1 MRQQSNRKR
10 RRRTPWALILTVL
23 LGIPAVYVVM
33 QIHSA
38 TRVIYEYESA
48 IQYQMTDSM
57 EAKGIL
63 LYPEIPVEGS
73 GNLGYLVKDGE
84 RVSYGTP
91 LAELYTSGEQAGAS
105 AQLTGIDQQIDLLEK
120 SQNTSS
126 TQIDVVMAQ
135 RGTAIY
141 NLLEAINKNHWD
153 AVANLQKDYLLA
165 QNKLQIITGESDN
178 FNPLIQ
184 QLKGQ
189 REQIRGQLSGLD
201 TIQADNVGYFVSA
214 ENTQMLQSDHNE
226 LLAMKP
232 RELAKTM
239 EDGVEK
245 DMHGLIGKIVP
256 GYTWQFV
263 GVCSLAD
270 SERFTDL
277 TKVQISF
284 PGKMETPLTA
294 NVVSVER
301 DQESEMAKFVLQCD
315 YVNADVLKLGQETA
329 RIDFGTYT
337 GLRVNAKAVRYVRE
351 TEQPNA
357 EGENSSSGG
366 ENYVPG
372 VYVKYGNLARFRRIQ
387 EIYRDAAGEYILVP
401 LDGGI
406 GKESQVRLYDEVIV
420 SGQDL
425 YDGKLL

>member
-1 MRQQSNRKR
+1 MRQQTGRKKKKK
-10 RRRTPWALILTVL
+10 TPWALILTVL
-23 LGIPAVYVVM
+23 LSIPAVYVVV

-38 TRVIYEYESA
+38 TRVIYEYESV

-57 EAKGIL
+57 EAEGIL

-84 RVSYGTP
+84 RVSNGTP
-91 LAELYTSGEQAGAS
+91 LAEIYTSNEQAGAS
-105 AQLTGIDQQIDLLEK
+105 AQLSGIDSQIDLLEK

-141 NLLEAINKNHWD
+141 NLLDAIDKSNWGAVD
-153 AVANLQKDYLLA
+153 ALQKDYLLA

-184 QLKGQ
+184 QLKAQ
-189 REQIRGQLSGLD
+189 KEQIRAQLTGLD
-201 TIQADNVGYFVSA
+201 TIPAGNVGYFVSA
-214 ENTQMLQSDHNE
+214 ENTQMLQKDSSE
-226 LLAMKP
+226 LLAMQPSQLKQ
-232 RELAKTM
+232 AMK
-239 EDGVEK
+239 DGVEK
-245 DMHGLIGKIVP
+245 EMHGLIGKIVP

-263 GVCSLAD
+263 GLCSLED
-270 SERFTDL
+270 SERFNDL
-277 TKVQISF
+277 KKVQISF

-294 NVVSVER
+294 NIVSVER
-301 DQESEMAKFVLQCD
+301 DQDAGLAKFVLQCD
-315 YVNADVLKLGQETA
+315 YVNADVLRLGKETA

-337 GLRVNAKAVRYVRE
+337 GLRVNAEAIRYVRE
-351 TEQPNA
+351 TPEPGK
-357 EGENSSSGG
+357 EGETAAG

-387 EIYRDAAGEYILVP
+387 EIYRDAAGKYILVP
-401 LDGGI
+401 LDGGM

>member
-1 MRQQSNRKR
+1 MRQQTGRKKKKK
-10 RRRTPWALILTVL
+10 TPWALILTVL
-23 LGIPAVYVVM
+23 LSIPAVYVVV

-38 TRVIYEYESA
+38 TRVIYEYESV

-57 EAKGIL
+57 EAEGIL

-84 RVSYGTP
+84 RVSNGTP
-91 LAELYTSGEQAGAS
+91 LAEIYTSNEQASAS
-105 AQLTGIDQQIDLLEK
+105 AQLSGIDAQIDLLEK

-141 NLLEAINKNHWD
+141 NLLDAIDKSNWGAVD
-153 AVANLQKDYLLA
+153 ALQKDYLLA

-184 QLKGQ
+184 QLKAQ
-189 REQIRGQLSGLD
+189 KEQTRAQLTGLD
-201 TIQADNVGYFVSA
+201 TIPAGNVGYFVSA
-214 ENTQMLQSDHNE
+214 ENTQMLQKDSSE
-226 LLAMKP
+226 LLAMQPSQLKQ
-232 RELAKTM
+232 AM

-245 DMHGLIGKIVP
+245 EMHGLIGKIVP

-263 GVCSLAD
+263 GLCSLED
-270 SERFTDL
+270 SERFNDL
-277 TKVQISF
+277 KKVQISF

-294 NVVSVER
+294 NIVSVER
-301 DQESEMAKFVLQCD
+301 DQDAGLAKFVLQCD
-315 YVNADVLKLGQETA
+315 YVNADVLRLGKETA

-337 GLRVNAKAVRYVRE
+337 GLRVNAEAIRYVRE
-351 TEQPNA
+351 TPEPGK
-357 EGENSSSGG
+357 EGETAAG

-387 EIYRDAAGEYILVP
+387 EIYRDAAGKYILVP
-401 LDGGI
+401 LDGGM
-406 GKESQVRLYDEVIV
+406 GRESQVRLYDEVIV

>member
-1 MRQQSNRKR
+1 MRQQTGRKKKKK
-10 RRRTPWALILTVL
+10 TPWALILTVL
-23 LGIPAVYVVM
+23 LSIPAVYVVV

-38 TRVIYEYESA
+38 TRVIYEYESV

-57 EAKGIL
+57 EAEGIL

-84 RVSYGTP
+84 RVSNGTP
-91 LAELYTSGEQAGAS
+91 LAEIYTSNEQAGAS
-105 AQLTGIDQQIDLLEK
+105 AQLSGIDSQIDLLEK

-141 NLLEAINKNHWD
+141 NLLDAIDKSNWGAVD
-153 AVANLQKDYLLA
+153 ALQKDYLLA

-184 QLKGQ
+184 QLKAQ
-189 REQIRGQLSGLD
+189 KEQIRAQLTGLD
-201 TIQADNVGYFVSA
+201 TIPAGNVGYFVSA
-214 ENTQMLQSDHNE
+214 ENTQMLQKDSSE
-226 LLAMKP
+226 LLAMQPSQLKQ
-232 RELAKTM
+232 AMK
-239 EDGVEK
+239 DGVEK
-245 DMHGLIGKIVP
+245 EMHGLIGKIVP

-263 GVCSLAD
+263 GLCSLED
-270 SERFTDL
+270 SERFNDL
-277 TKVQISF
+277 KKVQISF

-294 NVVSVER
+294 NIVSVER
-301 DQESEMAKFVLQCD
+301 DQDAGLAKFVLQCD
-315 YVNADVLKLGQETA
+315 YVNADVLRLGKETA

-337 GLRVNAKAVRYVRE
+337 GLRVNAEAIRYVRE
-351 TEQPNA
+351 TPETGK
-357 EGENSSSGG
+357 EGETAAG

-387 EIYRDAAGEYILVP
+387 EIYRDAAGKYILVP
-401 LDGGI
+401 LDGGM